1 MTNKPHRTTAGRLP
15 SPLLKLPVMQFRRGS
30 PRGGSSLGKFAFKG
44 DRVDKARPFASEL
57 RIPIKDH
64 KRVWTSHLIDLK
76 NNLVNKL
83 VQNSVIF

>member
-15 SPLLKLPVMQFRRGS
+15 SSLLKLPVMQFRRGS
-30 PRGGSSLGKFAFKG
+30 PRGGSLGKFSFKG
-44 DRVDKARPFASEL
+44 ARVDKARPFASEL

-83 VQNSVIF
+83 VQNSAIF